1 MMEDELK
8 ALLREH
14 GWNMLKRKRR
24 EREYYYAQK
33 WKRDYVYICPTTKL
47 SMITKEQVLEKL
59 AKAEA
64 S

>member
-8 ALLREH
+8 ALLKEH
-14 GWNMLKRKRR
+14 GWNMLTRKRR

-33 WKRDYVYICPTTKL
+33 WKRDYVYIGAKTNLP
-47 SMITKEQVLEKL
+47 MITKEQVLEKL
-59 AKAEA
+59 AKAEV